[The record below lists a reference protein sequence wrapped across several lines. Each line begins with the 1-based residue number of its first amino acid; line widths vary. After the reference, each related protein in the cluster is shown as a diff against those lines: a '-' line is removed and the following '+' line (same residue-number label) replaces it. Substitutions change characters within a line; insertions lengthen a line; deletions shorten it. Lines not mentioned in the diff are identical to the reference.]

1 MGFKPLADHL
11 LAKLLE
17 SEEKTES
24 GIIIPDTVKE
34 KPQKAEII
42 EVGNEVENIK
52 KNDKVLFTKYSGTEV
67 KMGGEDYIILKEED
81 ILGIFED

>member
-52 KNDKVLFTKYSGTEV
+52 KNDKVLFAKYSGTEV

>member
-52 KNDKVLFTKYSGTEV
+52 KNDKVLFAKYSGTEV
-67 KMGGEDYIILKEED
+67 KIGDEDCIILKEED

>member
-1 MGFKPLADHL
+1 MGFKPLADRV

-34 KPQKAEII
+34 KPQKAEIV
-42 EVGNEVENIK
+42 EVGKEVENIK
-52 KNDKVLFTKYSGTEV
+52 KNDKVLFAKYSGTEV
-67 KMGGEDYIILKEED
+67 KIEGEDYIILKEED

>member
-52 KNDKVLFTKYSGTEV
+52 KNDKVLFAKYSGTEV
-67 KMGGEDYIILKEED
+67 KIGDEDYIILKEED